1 MIEVATAINSFAS
14 QAKQVDFVPPSEEPV
29 FILTSGQLQDL
40 ITRAIE
46 PLQDRIE
53 SLEGVL
59 TKQGE
64 EIAALKATAKHQED
78 NQFIQLQLISQLRE
92 AVKKEPQPLQRDR
105 GDILKALLAA
115 NGGKMLAKDAR
126 QKMHISRSHF
136 SELLTTMQGNI
147 EVKPYHL
154 RKNQRVLVL
163 K

>member
-14 QAKQVDFVPPSEEPV
+14 QAKQADFVPPSEEPV

-53 SLEGVL
+53 SLEGIL

-78 NQFIQLQLISQLRE
+78 NQFIQLRLISQFRE

-105 GDILKALLAA
+105 GDILRALLAA
-115 NGGKMLAKDAR
+115 NGGKMLVKDAR
-126 QKMHISRSHF
+126 KMMHLSRSRF
-136 SELLTTMQGNI
+136 SELVATMQGAI
-147 EVKPYHL
+147 EVKPYYL
-154 RKNQRVLVL
+154 KKSQKVLIL